1 MVLTRNVKHW
11 LSLTTLSIDVC
22 TRYACV
28 CGALLFLH
36 FVVRI
41 LRLFFFFVIHFLFS
55 SFVSTFGTDFYMV
68 FLWVIWSTDSAR
80 YESRRL
86 MPIAHPIQT
95 IVKPTHIE
103 CNQQE
108 QAIAKHTHIFCV
120 ECWPRPSSS
129 HTHTQRAMQDTN
141 QIHTTYKKAS
151 HRIAHGKKICC
162 DAPFIAC
169 SYGRS
174 GGEWTEQQQEKKT
187 HSQRLLMVFVSNSS
201 SSGLWI

>member
-1 MVLTRNVKHW
+1 M
-11 LSLTTLSIDVC
+11 
-22 TRYACV
+22 YAICV
-28 CGALLFLH
+28 CLRRAPFSAFRRSHSATVFFFSLFIFCFLH
-36 FVVRI
+36 
-41 LRLFFFFVIHFLFS
+41 LCPRLAP
-55 SFVSTFGTDFYMV
+55 TFIWC
-68 FLWVIWSTDSAR
+68 FLWIIWSTDSAR

-174 GGEWTEQQQEKKT
+174 GGE
-187 HSQRLLMVFVSNSS
+187 
-201 SSGLWI
+201 